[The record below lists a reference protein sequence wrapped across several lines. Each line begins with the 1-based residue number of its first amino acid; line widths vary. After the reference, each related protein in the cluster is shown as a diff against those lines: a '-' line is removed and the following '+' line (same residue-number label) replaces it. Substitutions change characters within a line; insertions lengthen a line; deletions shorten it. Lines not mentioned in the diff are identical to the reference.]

1 MMYQKILAPLDGSEI
16 AECTLRHLKTIGT
29 GCNVLEI
36 VLLTV
41 VEPVRQAYGIGEHMV
56 RDARQKAED
65 AAKDYLSRMAKDL
78 EKDGARIE
86 TVVVSG
92 HPEEAILDYVEENQ
106 VDLVIM
112 STHGR
117 SGVSR
122 WLLGSVAQRVAN
134 HSPVPV
140 LMVPSP
146 FRARG

>member
-29 GCNVLEI
+29 GCNVPEI
-36 VLLTV
+36 VLLMV

-78 EKDGARIE
+78 EEDGARIE

-92 HPEEAILDYVEENQ
+92 QPEEAILDYVEKNQ

>member
-1 MMYQKILAPLDGSEI
+1 MYQKILAPLDGSEI

-29 GCNVLEI
+29 GCNVPEI
-36 VLLTV
+36 VLLMV

-78 EKDGARIE
+78 EEDGARIE

-92 HPEEAILDYVEENQ
+92 QPEEAILDYVEKNQ